1 MNLLHDTMI
10 EMGINS
16 NMLKM
21 FSSTGAVIDPRK
33 QLYSIGIKVE
43 RDSKDKKSDDWK
55 QAYFEILDTMLD
67 PRQLPPFKLGEV
79 GAVYLWINGIG
90 VDH

>member
-21 FSSTGAVIDPRK
+21 FSSTGAVIDPR
-33 QLYSIGIKVE
+33 
-43 RDSKDKKSDDWK
+43 
-55 QAYFEILDTMLD
+55 
-67 PRQLPPFKLGEV
+67 QLPPFQLSEV
-79 GAVYLWINGIG
+79 GVVYLWINGIG